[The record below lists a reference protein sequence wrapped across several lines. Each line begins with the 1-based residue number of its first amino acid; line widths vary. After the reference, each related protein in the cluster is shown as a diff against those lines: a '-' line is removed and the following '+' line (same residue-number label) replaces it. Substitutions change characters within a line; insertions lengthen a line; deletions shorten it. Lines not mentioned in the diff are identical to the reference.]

1 MFAPSTK
8 ITMGTFCTA
17 QVILSENR
25 LIPTP
30 ANLIDELAFRGMR
43 LQSSRKRKLRDNVLC
58 VLFSQNL

>member
-1 MFAPSTK
+1 
-8 ITMGTFCTA
+8 MGTFCTA